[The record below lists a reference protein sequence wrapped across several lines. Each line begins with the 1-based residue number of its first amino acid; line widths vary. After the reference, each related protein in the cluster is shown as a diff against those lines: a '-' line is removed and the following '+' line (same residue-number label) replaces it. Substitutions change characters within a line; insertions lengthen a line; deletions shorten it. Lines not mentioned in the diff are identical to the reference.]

1 MALSVN
7 SRGDSTPPEATD
19 GIGGFLVLLTGRIA
33 KNRERPGLGRENN
46 MSYVE
51 FFMKATELYPYAFQT
66 VVAEEPD
73 LPALVKVPTGAG
85 KTEAA
90 VLGWLYR
97 LCQHPDAAVRDSTS
111 RRLVYCLPTR
121 TLVEQIAGR
130 AERWL
135 ARLGMACDVGVFA
148 LMGGEPRTEWYLTP
162 EKPSIVVGTQD
173 MLLSRALNRGY
184 GTEYDMWPIE
194 YGLLNNDSFWVMDE
208 VQLMENGLPTS
219 TQLAGLRE
227 KLKTFGPNQSMW
239 MSATARPDWLHT
251 FDHRAPLAA
260 QVVELNGADLADARL
275 RRLHSARKVVTE
287 APFDLRK
294 PKEVAELIAEKH
306 KSGTLTLAIANTVEK
321 AQGLYTELNRPRT
334 KVSPDAE
341 IVLVHSRFREDD
353 RREKLQ
359 RLSASLDG
367 GGRIVVATQAV
378 EAGVDVSARTLVT
391 EIAPWASMVQRFGRC
406 NRQGEYERGDVLWLD
421 VGNRSYDTAPYE
433 TEEVDRSRR
442 LMRSLAGRPVGPADL
457 AKLGDA
463 IGDPDHQTV
472 IRERDVVGLFDT
484 TPDLSGSYVDVS
496 HYIRGANERDVSVFW
511 RDLAEG
517 NTDEPVPRHNEIV
530 SVPLGPGGIGDDMR
544 HRDRKVRI
552 WDFLDHKWRR
562 VQLRDISPGTTL
574 MLDASQG
581 GYSQETGWTPSSK
594 KWVEPIEP
602 VPDRSSKLE
611 AGYGSEPSNTSQR
624 RWVALSDHSRHVE
637 CEARSILAAMSQQLA
652 DPSVGH
658 AVVLAALYHDVG
670 KAHST
675 FQEML
680 RQNLPEGEG
689 RPLDEILAK
698 SPGKGRFE
706 GERRHFRHE
715 LGSALA
721 VLEHVLVDDERVRDL
736 AAYLAAAHHGKVR
749 LVMRSLPGAGR
760 SNGADSNPDP
770 DRLLGYRLSDP
781 PETLPSVDLGEGL
794 QITETKLDLS
804 IAKIGLGYKERRS
817 WLERSL
823 GLLEWLGPFRL
834 AYLEAIVRAADMRAS
849 KREQEGLE

>member
-1 MALSVN
+1 
-7 SRGDSTPPEATD
+7 
-19 GIGGFLVLLTGRIA
+19 
-33 KNRERPGLGRENN
+33 
-46 MSYVE
+46 MSYGE
-51 FFMKATELYPYAFQT
+51 FFMKATGLYPYAFQT
-66 VVAEEPD
+66 VVAEEHD
-73 LPALVKVPTGAG
+73 LPVLLKIPAGAG

-97 LCQHPDAAVRDSTS
+97 RCQHPDAAVRDSTS

-121 TLVEQIAGR
+121 TLVEQTVGR
-130 AERWL
+130 AERWV
-135 ARLGMACDVGVFA
+135 ARLGMACDVEVVT

-162 EKPSIVVGTQD
+162 EKPSIVVGTQE
-173 MLLSRALNRGY
+173 MLLSRALNRGD
-184 GTEYDMWPIE
+184 GIGYDTWPVE
-194 YGLLNNDSFWVMDE
+194 YGLLNNDSFWVIDE

-227 KLKTFGPNQSMW
+227 KLKTFGPSRSMW
-239 MSATARPDWLHT
+239 MSATVRPDWLHT

-260 QVVELNGADLADARL
+260 QVVELSGVDLADARL
-275 RRLHSARKVVTE
+275 SRLHNARKVVKE
-287 APFDLRK
+287 APFDLKK

-306 KSGTLTLAIANTVEK
+306 KSGTLTLVIANTVER
-321 AQGLYTELNRPRT
+321 AQGLYTVLNRPGI
-334 KVSPDAE
+334 KVSPDVE

-353 RREKLQ
+353 RREKLE
-359 RLSASLDG
+359 RLSAPLDR

-378 EAGVDVSARTLVT
+378 EAGVDASARTLVT

-421 VGNRSYDTAPYE
+421 VGNHSYDTAPYE
-433 TEEVDRSRR
+433 TEKVDRSRR
-442 LMRSLAGRPVGPADL
+442 LMKSLAGSSVGPADL
-457 AKLGDA
+457 ANLGDA
-463 IGDPDHQTV
+463 IGDPDHQAV

-484 TPDLSGSYVDVS
+484 TPDLSGSYLDVS
-496 HYIRGANERDVSVFW
+496 HYIRGMDGRDVSVFW
-511 RDLAEG
+511 RDITGG
-517 NTDEPVPRHNEIV
+517 NADEPGPRHNETV
-530 SVPLGPGGIGDDMR
+530 SVPLGSGGIGDYLK
-544 HRDRKVRI
+544 HGDRKVRI

-562 VQLRDISPGTTL
+562 TQLRDIRPSTTL

-581 GYSQETGWTPSSK
+581 GYSRETGWTPSSK

-602 VPDRSSKLE
+602 VPHRSSKLE
-611 AGYGSEPSNTSQR
+611 DGYGSEPSNTSQR
-624 RWVALSDHSRHVE
+624 RWVTLSDHSRHVE
-637 CEARSILAAMSQQLA
+637 CEARSIVAVMSQQLA
-652 DPSVGH
+652 DPSVGQ

-670 KAHST
+670 KAHGT

-689 RPLDEILAK
+689 RPMDELMAK

-760 SNGADSNPDP
+760 TNGADSNPDP

-794 QITETKLDLS
+794 QLTETKMDLS
-804 IAKIGLGYKERRS
+804 IAKVGLGYAKRRS